1 MTPGVGQ
8 RYGSVPAETRV
19 PEEGKIDTCTE
30 RGGGGG
36 GGGGERSNIPNL
48 RLLGALVTDHYIVNR
63 PLDHYIVHIINM
75 QM

>member
-30 RGGGGG
+30 REGGGGG
-36 GGGGERSNIPNL
+36 GMKEATYL
-48 RLLGALVTDHYIVNR
+48 TYDCLV
-63 PLDHYIVHIINM
+63 L
-75 QM
+75 